1 MPYIYL
7 ASPYSDPRPSARIWR
22 MKRALAAS
30 ASLTK
35 DGYKV
40 FAPIPIGWA
49 LEEKMGEQSHTF
61 WLSWCMEFLQHASY
75 LYVLTL
81 PGWEESHGIGA
92 EVRRAASLGIPV
104 VGCDILTEC
113 ESVTGWE
120 IKGWFLAEG
129 TGEGELPLS
138 DSPL

>member
-1 MPYIYL
+1 
-7 ASPYSDPRPSARIWR
+7 

-92 EVRRAASLGIPV
+92 EVRRAASLGIPI

-129 TGEGELPLS
+129 AGEGESTLPN
-138 DSPL
+138 SPL